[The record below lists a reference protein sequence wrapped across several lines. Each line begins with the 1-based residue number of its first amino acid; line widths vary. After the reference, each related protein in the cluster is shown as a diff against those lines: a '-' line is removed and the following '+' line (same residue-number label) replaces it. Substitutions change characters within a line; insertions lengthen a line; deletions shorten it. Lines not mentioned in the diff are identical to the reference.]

1 MYVEQIMTKEVLTV
15 TSDTRLAEIADLMR
29 KNKVRHVPVVDAKG
43 ALVGIVSNRDVQRA
57 QPSLITTLDRGEVN
71 YLLDKVSA
79 ADIMRKKVVSCS
91 PRTLVEEAGRLMR
104 PSKIG
109 CLPVVDGGSL
119 VGIVTSVDLLD
130 FFLDITGC
138 WIEGATRITVHLAD
152 QAGQLAALLTA
163 VNSFGGYIVAV
174 VSPRTPDG
182 AGGRT
187 AVIRFE
193 ASDRDAVIEG
203 LRNAGYD
210 VTVDASS
217 MGAQAA

>member
-1 MYVEQIMTKEVLTV
+1 MYVEQIMSKEVLTV
-15 TSDTRLAEIADLMR
+15 TRDTRLAQIAQLMR
-29 KNKVRHVPVVDAKG
+29 DKKVRHLPVVDDGG
-43 ALVGIVSNRDVQRA
+43 ALLGIVSNRDVQRA

-79 ADIMRKKVVSCS
+79 GDIMHKKVVTCS

-109 CLPVVDGGSL
+109 CLPVVDGGKV

-138 WIEGATRITVHLAD
+138 WIEGATRITVHLQD
-152 QAGQLAALLTA
+152 QAGQLAALLAA
-163 VNSFGGYIVAV
+163 VNSHGGYIVSV

-187 AVIRFE
+187 AMIRFE
-193 ASDRDAVIEG
+193 ASDRDGVIAG
-203 LRNAGYD
+203 LRQAGYE
-210 VTVDASS
+210 VTVEALTGVSS
-217 MGAQAA
+217 S

>member
-1 MYVEQIMTKEVLTV
+1 MYVEQIMSKEVLTV
-15 TSDTRLAEIADLMR
+15 PQDARLAQLAQLMR
-29 KNKVRHVPVVDAKG
+29 DKKVRHLPVVDDKG

-79 ADIMRKKVVSCS
+79 GDIMHKKVVTCS

-109 CLPVVDGGSL
+109 CLPVVDGGKV

-138 WIEGATRITVHLAD
+138 WIEGATRITIHLPD
-152 QAGQLAALLTA
+152 QAGQLAALLAA
-163 VNSFGGYIVAV
+163 VNSHGGYIVSV

-193 ASDRDAVIEG
+193 GADKDAVIAG
-203 LRNAGYD
+203 LRQAGYQ
-210 VTVDASS
+210 VTVDPAGSS
-217 MGAQAA
+217 VPD

>member
-1 MYVEQIMTKEVLTV
+1 MYVEQIMSKEVLTV
-15 TSDTRLAEIADLMR
+15 PQDARLAQVAQLMR
-29 KNKVRHVPVVDAKG
+29 DKKVRHLPVVDDKG
-43 ALVGIVSNRDVQRA
+43 VLVGIVSNRDVQRA

-71 YLLDKVSA
+71 YLLDKISA
-79 ADIMRKKVVSCS
+79 GDIMHKKVVTCS

-109 CLPVVDGGSL
+109 CLPVVDGGKV

-138 WIEGATRITVHLAD
+138 WIEGATRITVQLQD
-152 QAGQLAALLTA
+152 QTGQLAALLAA
-163 VNSFGGYIVAV
+163 VNSHGGYIVSV

-187 AVIRFE
+187 AMIRFE
-193 ASDRDAVIEG
+193 ASDRDAVIAG
-203 LRNAGYD
+203 LRQAGYE
-210 VTVDASS
+210 VTVEALAS
-217 MGAQAA
+217 MMP

>member
-1 MYVEQIMTKEVLTV
+1 MYVEQIMSKEVLTV
-15 TSDTRLAEIADLMR
+15 PQDARLAQIAQLMR
-29 KNKVRHVPVVDAKG
+29 DKKVRHLPVVDDKG

-79 ADIMRKKVVSCS
+79 GDIMHKKVVTCS

-109 CLPVVDGGSL
+109 CLPVVDGGKV

-138 WIEGATRITVHLAD
+138 WIEGATRITIHLPD
-152 QAGQLAALLTA
+152 QTGQLAALLAA
-163 VNSFGGYIVAV
+163 VNSHGGYIVSV

-193 ASDRDAVIEG
+193 GADKNAVIAG
-203 LRNAGYD
+203 LRQAGYE
-210 VTVDASS
+210 VTVDTAESS
-217 MGAQAA
+217 APN